1 MKSKKI
7 ILGLVL
13 LNFIFGSLFIS
24 NATSNNPKQ
33 ASGDYSL
40 GFGIGDEFEFFCTV
54 FDTTELLNVFGG
66 DWQSN
71 LGDYFWFSGFTYPMN
86 LGDKTKFAVTNI
98 TDHPVMLDWWW
109 FIMDGWSFIAE
120 SASYGA
126 PVVTDAAYSWPEN
139 ITGSVGWNPTCWLI
153 SLPVVQCLSVLWY
166 PSTDYTIHE
175 NIVIYNGFDVDSF
188 FVFWIYDENTGV
200 VKTFRIRNDS
210 ATIFELNSPV
220 SAPSKDEIPGY
231 SLYILIS
238 AIVLL
243 ISFISIILIKKIKW
257 N

>member
-1 MKSKKI
+1 MKSKKLI
-7 ILGLVL
+7 VGLVL

-33 ASGDYSL
+33 ANGDYSL

-54 FDTTELLNVFGG
+54 FDTTELFNVFGG

-71 LGDYFWFSGFTYPMN
+71 LGGYFWFTGNIAPAD
-86 LGDKTKFAVTNI
+86 LGEKTKFAVVNI
-98 TDHPVMLDWWW
+98 TDHPSLLDWWW
-109 FIMDGWSFIAE
+109 FIIDGWGWIAE

-126 PVVTDAAYSWPEN
+126 PVVNDAPYSWPEN

-153 SLPVVQCLSVLWY
+153 SLPVVQCLSVLFY
-166 PSTDYTIHE
+166 PGAGYTIYD
-175 NIVIYNGFDVDSF
+175 NAVIYSGFDVDDF
-188 FVFWIYDENTGV
+188 YVFWIYDEKTGI

-210 ATIFELNSPV
+210 ETIFELFSP
-220 SAPSKDEIPGY
+220 SIQSKDEIPGY

-238 AIVLL
+238 TIVLL
-243 ISFISIILIKKIKW
+243 ISFISIILIKKVKW

>member
-1 MKSKKI
+1 MKSKKVI
-7 ILGLVL
+7 VGLVL
-13 LNFIFGSLFIS
+13 LNFIFVSSLIS

-33 ASGDYSL
+33 ANGDYSL

-66 DWQSN
+66 DWQSDV
-71 LGDYFWFSGFTYPMN
+71 GSFFWFTGYTPPTV
-86 LGDKTKFAVTNI
+86 LGQKTKFAIVNI
-98 TDHPVMLDWWW
+98 TDHPSILDWWQ
-109 FIMDGWSFIAE
+109 FILDGWSFIDE

-126 PVVTDAAYSWPEN
+126 PVQDDVGYSWPQN
-139 ITGSVGWNPTCWLI
+139 ITGSEAWNPTCWLI
-153 SLPVVQCLSVLWY
+153 SLPVVQCLSALLY
-166 PSTDYTIHE
+166 PGTGLTIYE
-175 NIVIYNGFDVDSF
+175 NVVILSDFDIDDF

-238 AIVLL
+238 TIVLL
-243 ISFISIILIKKIKW
+243 ISFISIILIKKVKW